1 PHETT
6 LQMIS
11 ADDHNDF
18 GRTNPTAPLYTF
30 ATQATLAKSGHYLTD
45 KDYYLASGRERSSSI
60 TDGIP
65 LDTMFTDPTTNNYTV
80 QPAVA
85 LLLAKP
91 ATMPSAVAQAL
102 GTGTTPNH
110 IGA

>member
-1 PHETT
+1 
-6 LQMIS
+6 MIS

-18 GRTNPTAPLYTF
+18 GRTNPTDPLYTF
-30 ATQATLAKSGHYLTD
+30 ATQASLSKSGHYLTD
-45 KDYYLASGRERSSSI
+45 KDYYLVSGRERSSSI

-65 LDTMFTDPTTNNYTV
+65 LSVLFTDPSTNNYTV
-80 QPAVA
+80 QPASA
-85 LLLAKP
+85 LLLAQP
-91 ATMPSAVAQAL
+91 ATMPSPVAQAL